1 MTWDQ
6 ITIALFG
13 ALAAWLSQT
22 RTDRL
27 RRWACI
33 FGMLGQPGWFYAAWT
48 AQQWGI
54 LVLCVIYCGAW
65 MHGVWIHWIRPAPQG
80 GGGVDTV
87 TLAPSPRGASK
98 LTD

>member
-1 MTWDQ
+1 MDQ
-6 ITIALFG
+6 IAIAVFG

-27 RRWACI
+27 RRWACV
-33 FGMLGQPGWFYAAWT
+33 FGMLGQPAWFYAAWH

-65 MHGVWIHWIRPAPQG
+65 MHGIWIHWIKPAPEVGQ
-80 GGGVDTV
+80 VDSGLGTIQIV
-87 TLAPSPRGASK
+87 PSKHRQ
-98 LTD
+98 

>member
-6 ITIALFG
+6 INIALFG

-27 RRWACI
+27 RRWVCI

-48 AQQWGI
+48 AGQWGI
-54 LVLCVIYCGAW
+54 FTLCVIYCGAW
-65 MHGVWIHWIRPAPQG
+65 MHGIWIHWVRPAPQG
-80 GGGVDTV
+80 RGGVGTV
-87 TLAPSPRGASK
+87 QLPPPSK
-98 LTD
+98 LAD